1 MKMKTNKLLREFWIL
16 FGICF
21 LISFL
26 LLIFLP
32 ITFVPS
38 PLTGFLFGFSLCFPL
53 FLLLAYLYYRTEKL
67 EKGKLLLKVKSS
79 PLDVMGKK
87 NKKYFYVV
95 CIIMTISACVIAYIS
110 FSSFPYFLL
119 LAVSITIFP
128 LILKIKGTYEFYE
141 KGIRFRVRFM
151 PWKDFKSYKKE
162 GNKIILIADIKHFWE
177 KLWKGNL
184 YFGDKN
190 GKIEKCLERKIK
202 KGKLKRINMAKLTLK
217 YLPLAW
223 VAVLLTSLTFEITKV
238 LGIDLDAIKDVLG
251 ISSTWTLALLI
262 YDTFQLVTV
271 LFLLYLLRKEV
282 SFKEIGFRRAHL
294 KYYFFALIFLLIVQ
308 FIWDA
313 SEFIVNKIGL
323 PMLWW
328 NGENVAPIKTLS
340 DFLILLIFPVFFC
353 SVLEEV
359 LYRGY
364 ILTATLQRLD
374 PKLAFLINSLIFASI
389 HYAYGPGT
397 MLFIFFWNFIP
408 CWLYFKSKS
417 IYPSILFHSANNLIG
432 YVILPLL

>member
-1 MKMKTNKLLREFWIL
+1 M
-16 FGICF
+16 
-21 LISFL
+21 
-26 LLIFLP
+26 
-32 ITFVPS
+32 V
-38 PLTGFLFGFSLCFPL
+38 
-53 FLLLAYLYYRTEKL
+53 
-67 EKGKLLLKVKSS
+67 
-79 PLDVMGKK
+79 
-87 NKKYFYVV
+87 
-95 CIIMTISACVIAYIS
+95 
-110 FSSFPYFLL
+110 
-119 LAVSITIFP
+119 
-128 LILKIKGTYEFYE
+128 
-141 KGIRFRVRFM
+141 
-151 PWKDFKSYKKE
+151 
-162 GNKIILIADIKHFWE
+162 
-177 KLWKGNL
+177 
-184 YFGDKN
+184 
-190 GKIEKCLERKIK
+190 
-202 KGKLKRINMAKLTLK
+202 KLTLK

-223 VAVLLTSLTFEITKV
+223 LAGFLTSITFYVAKIFR
-238 LGIDLDAIKDVLG
+238 IDSPALA
-251 ISSTWTLALLI
+251 SSLNVSSIWTLALPI
-262 YDTFQLVTV
+262 YDAFQLVTV

-397 MLFIFFWNFIP
+397 ILFIFLLNFIP

-417 IYPSILFHSANNLIG
+417 IYPSILFHSVNNLIA
-432 YVILPLL
+432 YVILPLWIN